1 MKNIFIILLMFC
13 FAFCGK
19 YQKVLKSN
27 DIEFKYSKALEYYN
41 SADFNRAMPIFNELM
56 TSFKGSSKYE
66 ELSYYF
72 AYTHYSTG
80 DFLTATYLFNRFLQD
95 YPNSTHAE
103 ECRYMSAYSLYME
116 VPDYT
121 LDPSNTTKAINKLQ
135 EFINKYPNS
144 DSLINCNLL
153 IDELRQ
159 KISDKQ
165 FANAKQYYT
174 TENYKAAIISLNNV
188 LMDFPEIIHR
198 EEIQFIILQSSY
210 LLAVNSISSKKE
222 NRLIQTL
229 SNYEQFIDNY
239 PNSKFKDQVSDT
251 FNKTNNSIEEL
262 KQSKNEI

>member
-1 MKNIFIILLMFC
+1 MFC
-13 FAFCGK
+13 FAFCSK

-103 ECRYMSAYSLYME
+103 ECKYMSAYSLYME

>member
-1 MKNIFIILLMFC
+1 MFC

-103 ECRYMSAYSLYME
+103 ECKYMSAYSLYME

-121 LDPSNTTKAINKLQ
+121 LDPSNTTKAI
-135 EFINKYPNS
+135 
-144 DSLINCNLL
+144 
-153 IDELRQ
+153 
-159 KISDKQ
+159 
-165 FANAKQYYT
+165 
-174 TENYKAAIISLNNV
+174 II
-188 LMDFPEIIHR
+188 
-198 EEIQFIILQSSY
+198 
-210 LLAVNSISSKKE
+210 
-222 NRLIQTL
+222 
-229 SNYEQFIDNY
+229 
-239 PNSKFKDQVSDT
+239 
-251 FNKTNNSIEEL
+251 
-262 KQSKNEI
+262 